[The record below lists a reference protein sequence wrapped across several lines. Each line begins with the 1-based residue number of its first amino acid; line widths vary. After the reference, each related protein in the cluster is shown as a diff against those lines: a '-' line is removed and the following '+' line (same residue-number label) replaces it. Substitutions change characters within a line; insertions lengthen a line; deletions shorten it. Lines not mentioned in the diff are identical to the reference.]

1 MKLKNLIIASM
12 LSTTALFANADDMT
26 GSNPISDFYVQL
38 NGGAALG
45 LVSNG
50 DLGNKRAG
58 TSGLFGGE
66 IGYQFDEYF
75 RAGISV
81 DSLTKFSFS
90 ENTKY
95 QRYNYSTK
103 YKIKSLVAMVNLYY
117 NIIDAK
123 GFTPY
128 ITIGAGVAR
137 NKMSGTQNVND
148 LNEDI
153 SIPQASKNN
162 FAFKAGLG
170 TRYSL
175 NKNIS
180 FDLRYQYSDLGKL
193 KSGSSADTG
202 PAFTGKLRAHEFIA
216 GVAYKF

>member
-12 LSTTALFANADDMT
+12 LSTTALVATADDML

-45 LVSNG
+45 QVSNG

-75 RAGISV
+75 RAGVSV

-90 ENTKY
+90 ENNVY
-95 QRYNYSTK
+95 QGFNYSTK
-103 YKIKSLVAMVNLYY
+103 WKFKSLVAMVNLYY

-128 ITIGAGVAR
+128 ITIGAGIAR
-137 NKMSGTQNVND
+137 NKLSGTDTFADSSFN
-148 LNEDI
+148 
-153 SIPQASKNN
+153 IPNGSKTN

-170 TRYSL
+170 TRYALS
-175 NKNIS
+175 KNVS
-180 FDLRYQYSDLGKL
+180 FDLRYQYSDLGKI
-193 KSGSSADTG
+193 KSAANSAGPGSAY
-202 PAFTGKLRAHEFIA
+202 TGKLRAHEFIA